1 MTKPQLWCVKNTFLN
16 WQIRCLWREVPWT
29 LTSSINPVYNYHIHY
44 EWWSNEQK
52 RDPSCNTDLAVGG
65 RGGASEHKY
74 VSLRASRVVCLPSDQ
89 SQTSF
94 EKPFGECISHNG
106 SLFERRP
113 RTNEV
118 ISFSWAAS
126 RIVSHSL
133 PTHTLHILL
142 RFVCHHATHHAGAPW
157 LNVAPIRQM
166 ARAVALSRKKMGDVL
181 FFLSRFFFFRR
192 VASNSTGVNRDGRWL
207 TITFFFF
214 ILIIII
220 RDATI
225 SKCRGTI
232 IKPSPREDIYS
243 NVKLNDNN
251 LLKFYVQKKQ

>member
-1 MTKPQLWCVKNTFLN
+1 MTKLQLWCVENFLN
-16 WQIRCLWREVPWT
+16 WQIRYSWREVPWT

-52 RDPSCNTDLAVGG
+52 RDPSWNTDLAG
-65 RGGASEHKY
+65 GGASEHKY
-74 VSLRASRVVCLPSDQ
+74 VSPRASRVVCLPSDQ
-89 SQTSF
+89 SLTSF

-106 SLFERRP
+106 SLFERRQ

-118 ISFSWAAS
+118 ISFSWAAR

-166 ARAVALSRKKMGDVL
+166 ARAVALSRKKRALFCFFYQGL
-181 FFLSRFFFFRR
+181 FFPAAWHRTARR
-192 VASNSTGVNRDGRWL
+192 WIVTAVGW
-207 TITFFFF
+207 
-214 ILIIII
+214 
-220 RDATI
+220 
-225 SKCRGTI
+225 
-232 IKPSPREDIYS
+232 
-243 NVKLNDNN
+243 
-251 LLKFYVQKKQ
+251 Q